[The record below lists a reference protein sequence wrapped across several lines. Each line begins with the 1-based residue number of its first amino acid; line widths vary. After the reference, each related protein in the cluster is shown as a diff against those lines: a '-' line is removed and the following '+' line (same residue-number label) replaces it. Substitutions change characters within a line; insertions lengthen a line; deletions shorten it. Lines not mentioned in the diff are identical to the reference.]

1 LFSLVCHVS
10 RPSHRRLIVLPLAA
24 IQNLL
29 LLAIGAYPCYLLLSQ
44 KPTSLTTTDIV
55 LGVLALIDQALE
67 FTADN
72 QQQSFQ
78 TFKHSNP
85 RKLKAKEQWPGARI
99 RWTEEDA
106 ARGYVSKGLWA
117 WSRHPNFLA
126 EQTFWVRFALF
137 LAVLGAHL
145 FHDIVDYLSI
155 PFPLWSI

>member
-1 LFSLVCHVS
+1 MVRHVS
-10 RPSHRRLIVLPLAA
+10 RTSDRRLIALPLAT

-29 LLAIGAYPCYLLLSQ
+29 LLAIGAYPSYLLLSQ
-44 KPTSLTTTDIV
+44 KPTPLGTTDMV
-55 LGVLALIDQALE
+55 LGILALLDLAVE

-72 QQQSFQ
+72 QQYSFQ

-85 RKLKAKEQWPGARI
+85 RKLKAKNEEWLGARI

-106 ARGYVSKGLWA
+106 ARGFVSKGLWA

-126 EQTFWVRFALF
+126 EQTFWVRFARF
-137 LAVLGAHL
+137 LTVLGAIL
-145 FHDIVDYLSI
+145 IHDIVDYLPI